1 MIGNENAPPAPPA
14 SAGVKSTNNLLDI
27 RKTHA
32 AALREQRRR
41 EKEEARERHKAKRE
55 REMQELSQ
63 RQELSSRVRMAMLAR
78 KKKEKEEA
86 IRKQAEEATANAK
99 ARATAAAAAAEAQRQ
114 ARETE
119 NAKKARKRADELAAA
134 KRKKEAEIDEAN
146 FARKTKEK
154 ERQDKLKREKDEAR
168 RKRESLAFRANESR
182 RHAAFA
188 RTSQLAKIAEAS
200 EAAQKRRMEAK
211 DVQKYEAY
219 LREARRQ
226 SLQYRGAEHV
236 RHAAL
241 DKAAAVEKLA
251 EQSSF
256 IDDRAAG
263 FEAKKNYIVALA
275 AEEKENLQ
283 RLASE
288 HAAAVKYNVEK
299 AKVQRAESTEH
310 FREHRMYSEA
320 VFAAKNAAKNAADEY
335 LSWKKAQV
343 ERERLLYE
351 VEAKEKTKQKE
362 KEKEYKLLNVEDDNL
377 EKKKA
382 KDLAKME
389 FQAAARKAAVSRLHS
404 EFEARKIFEVATQ
417 LRKDQALD
425 RASVFSQRA
434 KDVQEERRDLQIRWA
449 EARRDREYDELRK
462 IEIIEGR
469 AESRRCAIMDK
480 EAVDDAKKSEEHRKR
495 KLSLLHLARLAE

>member
-1 MIGNENAPPAPPA
+1 ME
-14 SAGVKSTNNLLDI
+14 
-27 RKTHA
+27 
-32 AALREQRRR
+32 LRATEAQVHR
-41 EKEEARERHKAKRE
+41 EKEHEAQIQAKME
-55 REMQELSQ
+55 HQEAEELSAED
-63 RQELSSRVRMAMLAR
+63 RAAVR
-78 KKKEKEEA
+78 EY
-86 IRKQAEEATANAK
+86 
-99 ARATAAAAAAEAQRQ
+99 
-114 ARETE
+114 
-119 NAKKARKRADELAAA
+119 
-134 KRKKEAEIDEAN
+134 
-146 FARKTKEK
+146 
-154 ERQDKLKREKDEAR
+154 
-168 RKRESLAFRANESR
+168 
-182 RHAAFA
+182 
-188 RTSQLAKIAEAS
+188 EAS
-200 EAAQKRRMEAK
+200 
-211 DVQKYEAY
+211 
-219 LREARRQ
+219 LRDARRQ

-241 DKAAAVEKLA
+241 DKAAALEKLA

-283 RLASE
+283 RLVSE

-434 KDVQEERRDLQIRWA
+434 QDVQEERRDLQIRWA